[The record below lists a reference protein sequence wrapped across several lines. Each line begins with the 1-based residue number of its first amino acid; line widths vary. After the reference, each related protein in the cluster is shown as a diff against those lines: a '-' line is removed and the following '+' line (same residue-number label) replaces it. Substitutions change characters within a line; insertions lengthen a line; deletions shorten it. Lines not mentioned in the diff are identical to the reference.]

1 VLSPGNIG
9 SRETFEWL
17 ENLASAKSQMHA
29 VKGDFDID
37 MHKELP
43 ETKVVQIGNFKIGLI
58 HGHQVVPWGDLE
70 ALAAQQRQMDVDI
83 LVSGHTHQNQIVQYD
98 GKYFINPGS
107 ATGAYSSTNSNPRP
121 SFILIAVQGDEVV
134 AFIYE
139 LINEE
144 INVQRI
150 EFTKKK

>member
-1 VLSPGNIG
+1 
-9 SRETFEWL
+9 
-17 ENLASAKSQMHA
+17 
-29 VKGDFDID
+29 
-37 MHKELP
+37 
-43 ETKVVQIGNFKIGLI
+43 
-58 HGHQVVPWGDLE
+58 
-70 ALAAQQRQMDVDI
+70 
-83 LVSGHTHQNQIVQYD
+83 VQYD

-107 ATGAYSSTNSNPRP
+107 ATGAYSSTNSSPRP

-139 LINEE
+139 LVNEE